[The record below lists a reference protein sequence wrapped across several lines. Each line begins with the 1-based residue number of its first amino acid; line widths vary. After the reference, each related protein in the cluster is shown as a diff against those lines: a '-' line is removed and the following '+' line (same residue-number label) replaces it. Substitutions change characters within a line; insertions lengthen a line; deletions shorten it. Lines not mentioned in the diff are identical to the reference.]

1 MQITPLSWGIACSR
15 GNHNIFS
22 TVVHS
27 ALFSSYIKLVLGN
40 VPVFFYSDYS
50 TVATQQ
56 LKKRMYLFG
65 AQFLKMFS
73 NWPVTQQNVIIWTC
87 MDVVCHFSEIML

>member
-40 VPVFFYSDYS
+40 VPVFFYSDYCCY
-50 TVATQQ
+50 TTIK
-56 LKKRMYLFG
+56 KKRMYLFG
-65 AQFLKMFS
+65 AQLLKMFS

-87 MDVVCHFSEIML
+87 MDVVRHFSEIML